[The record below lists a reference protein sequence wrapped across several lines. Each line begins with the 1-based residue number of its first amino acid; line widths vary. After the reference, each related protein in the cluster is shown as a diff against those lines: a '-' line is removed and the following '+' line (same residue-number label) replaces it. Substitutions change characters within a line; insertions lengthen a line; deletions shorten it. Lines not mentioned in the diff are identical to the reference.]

1 LEFSIIFATIFFAN
15 VEIILIDRSKHTVKE
30 INNALAINDVSL
42 ANLTYKVDIM
52 LRDKLFVDWSIFP
65 ISLVAAVFGS
75 SLFIFLFI
83 AALNL
88 IPRSFIN
95 LNDYSVRKYEE
106 YILRRKIVYSVILG
120 GLAIGFV
127 SSLFASK
134 IYSLLSG

>member
-1 LEFSIIFATIFFAN
+1 
-15 VEIILIDRSKHTVKE
+15 
-30 INNALAINDVSL
+30 
-42 ANLTYKVDIM
+42 M